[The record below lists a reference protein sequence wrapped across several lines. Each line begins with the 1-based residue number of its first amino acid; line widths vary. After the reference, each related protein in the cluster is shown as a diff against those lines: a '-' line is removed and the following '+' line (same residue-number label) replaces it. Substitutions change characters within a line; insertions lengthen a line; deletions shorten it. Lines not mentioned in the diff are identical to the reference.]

1 MDADDDFAST
11 ILDKATRERYL
22 GEKKQRLREIKVEF
36 TKDRVNFE
44 RAQRTDIQTQRRHR
58 QILNSCI
65 YPFNQDG
72 PLRDTGYEF
81 IRASPLSELGAK
93 NVDFLLYKRS
103 DRLPVAVF
111 GECKGD
117 VKRVATEVTDTR
129 KKIDVI
135 KQNVDHIKQKY
146 LELPVENEVLFEYVV
161 AVPANLAHEFHNQ
174 VLDTGGGII
183 VWKVNLTS
191 DPRLTM
197 ESGLSLTAPPRSS
210 GLDVGDMM
218 HREKSLNTALLGGLA
233 TVGKFLNVFPQ
244 SHPFLELTCLV
255 CASTPGISGLIV
267 KPEFLRN
274 DVLAQELF
282 YLDSADI
289 DEKAKKIID
298 NGTKIGAIEWSDV
311 EQAYRLKSNS
321 TKSAKIEEMIE
332 TKWISNAFATEM
344 EDRKKACV
352 VALQEEFRT
361 KFGEQKSISQFLTS
375 ANPEDDDSPHQ

>member
-1 MDADDDFAST
+1 MDADDGFAST
-11 ILDKATRERYL
+11 ILDKATRERYHD
-22 GEKKQRLREIKVEF
+22 EKKQRMREIKVEL
-36 TKDRVNFE
+36 TKDRENFE
-44 RAQRTDIQTQRRHR
+44 RAQRTDIESQRRHR

-81 IRASPLSELGAK
+81 IRASPLCELGAK

-103 DRLPVAVF
+103 DRLPVAIF

-117 VKRVATEVTDTR
+117 VKRVATEVADTR

-146 LELPVENEVLFEYVV
+146 LELPVESEVLFEYVV
-161 AVPANLAHEFHNQ
+161 AVPVNLAHEFHNQ
-174 VLDTGGGII
+174 VLDTGGGVI

-191 DPRLTM
+191 DPKLTM

-210 GLDVGDMM
+210 ELDVGDMM
-218 HREKSLNTALLGGLA
+218 HREKSLNTALLDGVA

-244 SHPFLELTCLV
+244 SHSFLELTCLV
-255 CASTPGISGLIV
+255 CASVPGISGLIV
-267 KPEFLRN
+267 RPDFLRN
-274 DVLAQELF
+274 DLLAQELF

-289 DEKAKKIID
+289 DEKAKQIID
-298 NGTKIGAIEWSDV
+298 NGIKIGAIEWSDV

-332 TKWISNAFATEM
+332 TKWISHAFTVEM
-344 EDRKKACV
+344 EGRKKAGII
-352 VALQEEFRT
+352 ALQEEFRR
-361 KFGEQKSISQFLTS
+361 KFGEQKSISQFLKST
-375 ANPEDDDSPHQ
+375 NQEDEAFPRQ